1 MNGILMKTAGDN
13 ASCFFFYR
21 SGKIVGMDEPLASQD
36 FPNTLNTGFLFCHC
50 DKIGI
55 ENLGIK

>member
-1 MNGILMKTAGDN
+1 MPAVFL
-13 ASCFFFYR
+13 FYR

-36 FPNTLNTGFLFCHC
+36 LPNTLNTGFLFCHC